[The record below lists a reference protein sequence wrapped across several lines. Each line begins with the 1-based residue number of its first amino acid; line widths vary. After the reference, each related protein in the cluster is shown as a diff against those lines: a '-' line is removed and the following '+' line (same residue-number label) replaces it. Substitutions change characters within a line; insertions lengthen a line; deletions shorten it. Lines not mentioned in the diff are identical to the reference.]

1 MFLSGVD
8 HVKWMGQWCER
19 TRRAA
24 YHETNRKK
32 YGTKAAWET
41 NTLARLDRWG
51 FNLLGAGCDPDL
63 RHRGLAH
70 TIYLDVGGK
79 MAKKGGECAIRPNP
93 GNVPCGGFPNVFS
106 PEWERTCEQVA
117 QEMCAKAREDPD
129 LVGYFIDNEL
139 AWWGNGG
146 MWEDDALAGG
156 LFNCVA
162 ALPPEHSAR
171 KALDGQ
177 TSKVAFLERVA
188 ERYFSVAT
196 AAIRRADPNHLILGC
211 RFAGCKG
218 AHEVVWRAAGR
229 HCDIVTFNCYP
240 WVDLDS
246 GEVMAGTALRNVRFD
261 DALAERYNWTQKPF
275 MVTEWSFPA
284 LDSGLPCL
292 HGAGQR
298 FRTQDE
304 RTQATEIFLR
314 AMMASGPIVG
324 HSYFMWVDEPY
335 WGIRKELPEDSNYGL
350 LNENDEPYPL
360 VDVFVRLRG
369 LRSLKGLRSLRGLKG
384 LRGLKC
390 TSQTPQTFQTSQTS
404 FSRTGDSYSLRN
416 HKGLVLKGRIGG
428 KRMFDT
434 VTLCGVEIGSWTAML
449 HYEKDGKPIW
459 RDVDKVTDVKWN
471 AARGILVIRAEGGS
485 GEFCFAITHEITL
498 DGDRPCF
505 LARCAKVENVGRAPL
520 DVRTVH
526 FRQYASYAA
535 ATVNKAQVPS
545 LWKEPKRAEWND
557 PATGRKWGLWT
568 NAKDA
573 DSFFRYYV
581 NAKDGSV
588 HPDAGFKPH
597 ERVVI
602 APGAVYVPPKDCSW
616 AVAEAD
622 STDHSKEAKVK

>member
-1 MFLSGVD
+1 MIAPDGRTTFLSGVD
-8 HVKWMGQWCER
+8 HVKWTGQWCER

-32 YGTKAAWET
+32 YGTKTVWET

-70 TIYLDVGGK
+70 TIYLDIGGK

-106 PEWERTCEQVA
+106 PEWERMCGKVA
-117 QEMCAKAREDPD
+117 QETCAKAKDDPN

-146 MWEDDALAGG
+146 MWEDDALASG
-156 LFNCVA
+156 LFDVVA

-171 KALDGQ
+171 KALNGQ
-177 TSKVAFLERVA
+177 TSKVAFLELVA

-196 AAIRRADPNHLILGC
+196 EAIRRADANHLILGC
-211 RFAGCKG
+211 RFAGFKG

-229 HCDIVTFNCYP
+229 HCDVVTFNCYP

-261 DALAERYNWTQKPF
+261 DALAERYGWTQKPF

-304 RTQATEIFLR
+304 RTRATEIFLR
-314 AMMASGPIVG
+314 AMIAAKPIVG

-360 VDVFVRLRG
+360 VDVFARMRPPV
-369 LRSLKGLRSLRGLKG
+369 
-384 LRGLKC
+384 
-390 TSQTPQTFQTSQTS
+390 
-404 FSRTGDSYSLRN
+404 FSRSGREYSVRN
-416 HKGLVLKGRIGG
+416 HGGMELRGRIGG
-428 KRMFDT
+428 RQMIDA
-434 VTLCGVEIGSWTAML
+434 VSLHGAEIGSWNAML
-449 HYEKDGKPIW
+449 QFEDCGKPVW
-459 RDVDKVTDVKWN
+459 CETARVVDVDWN
-471 AARGILVIRAEGGS
+471 TACRMLTIRAEGVT
-485 GEFCFAITHEITL
+485 GEIRFAVTHEMEM
-498 DGDRPCF
+498 DGVRPSF
-505 LARCAKVENVGRAPL
+505 RARCAKIENIGRADL
-520 DVRTVH
+520 KLERIY
-526 FRQYASYAA
+526 FRQYASYAT
-535 ATVNKAQVPS
+535 ATVNKTQVPS

-557 PATGRKWGLWT
+557 PATGRRWGLWT
-568 NAKDA
+568 SAKDA
-573 DSFFRYYV
+573 DSFFRYYI
-581 NAKDGSV
+581 NSKDGSV

-597 ERVVI
+597 ESVVI
-602 APGAVYVPPKDCSW
+602 APGAAYVPPKDCSW

-622 STDHSKEAKVK
+622 LTDHSKEAKVK

>member
-1 MFLSGVD
+1 MAKSADGTLRMIAPDGRTTFLSGVD
-8 HVKWMGQWCER
+8 HVKWTGQWCER
-19 TRRAA
+19 TGRAA

-32 YGTKAAWET
+32 YGTKAVWET
-41 NTLARLDRWG
+41 NTLVRLDRWG
-51 FNLLGAGCDPDL
+51 FNLLGAGCDSDL

-70 TIYLDVGGK
+70 TIYLDIGGK

-93 GNVPCGGFPNVFS
+93 GNVPCGGFPNVFA
-106 PEWERTCEQVA
+106 PEWERMCEKVA
-117 QEMCAKAREDPD
+117 REMCAKAKDDPN

-156 LFNCVA
+156 LFDIVA
-162 ALPPEHSAR
+162 ALPQDNPAR
-171 KALDGQ
+171 KALAGQ
-177 TSKVAFLERVA
+177 TSKVAFLEVLA

-211 RFAGCKG
+211 RFAGFKG

-240 WVDLDS
+240 WVDLDT
-246 GEVMAGTALRNVRFD
+246 GVVMAGTALRNVRFD
-261 DALAERYNWTQKPF
+261 DVLAERYKWTQKPF

-304 RTQATEIFLR
+304 RTRATEIFLR
-314 AMMASGPIVG
+314 AMIASKPIVG

-360 VDVFVRLRG
+360 VDVFARMRPPV
-369 LRSLKGLRSLRGLKG
+369 
-384 LRGLKC
+384 
-390 TSQTPQTFQTSQTS
+390 
-404 FSRTGDSYSLRN
+404 FSRSGDEYSLRN
-416 HKGLVLKGRIGG
+416 HGGMELRGHIGG
-428 KRMFDT
+428 RQMIDE
-434 VTLCGVEIGSWTAML
+434 VSLHGAEIGSWSAML
-449 HYEKDGKPIW
+449 QFEDCGKAVW
-459 RDVDKVTDVKWN
+459 CETARVVDVEWN
-471 AARGILVIRAEGGS
+471 AIRRMLTIRAEGGV
-485 GEFCFAITHEITL
+485 GEIRFAVTHEMEM
-498 DGDRPCF
+498 DGVRPSF
-505 LARCAKVENVGRAPL
+505 RARCAKIENIGRADL
-520 DVRTVH
+520 KLERIY
-526 FRQYASYAA
+526 FRQYASYAT
-535 ATVNKAQVPS
+535 ATVNKTQVPN

-557 PATGRKWGLWT
+557 PATGRRWGLWT
-568 NAKDA
+568 NAKDS

-581 NAKDGSV
+581 NSKDGSV

-597 ERVVI
+597 ESVVI
-602 APGAVYVPPKDCSW
+602 APGAAYVPPKDCSW

-622 STDHSKEAKVK
+622 LTDHSKEAKVK

>member
-8 HVKWMGQWCER
+8 HVKWTGQWCER

-24 YHETNRKK
+24 YHETNLKK

-41 NTLARLDRWG
+41 NTLARLDKWG
-51 FNLLGAGCDPDL
+51 FNMLGAGCDSDL

-70 TIYLDVGGK
+70 TIYLDIGGK
-79 MAKKGGECAIRPNP
+79 MTKKGGECAIRPNP

-106 PEWERTCEQVA
+106 PEWERMCEQVA
-117 QEMCAKAREDPD
+117 QEMCVKSKDDPD

-156 LFNCVA
+156 LFGCVV

-171 KALDGQ
+171 KALDEFLGGG
-177 TSKVAFLERVA
+177 SRGRSPSHAKEAKVAFLSLVA

-211 RFAGCKG
+211 RFAGFKG

-229 HCDIVTFNCYP
+229 YCDIVTFNCYP

-246 GEVMAGTALRNVRFD
+246 GDVMAGTALRNMRFD
-261 DALAERYNWTQKPF
+261 DALAERCSWTQKPF

-298 FRTQDE
+298 FRTQHE
-304 RTQATEIFLR
+304 RTRATEVFLR
-314 AMMASGPIVG
+314 AMIASKPIVG

-335 WGIRKELPEDSNYGL
+335 WGIRKDLPEDSNYGL
-350 LNENDEPYPL
+350 LSEDDEPYPL
-360 VDVFVRLRG
+360 VEVFSRMRPSVFSRSG
-369 LRSLKGLRSLRGLKG
+369 DEYSLK
-384 LRGLKC
+384 
-390 TSQTPQTFQTSQTS
+390 
-404 FSRTGDSYSLRN
+404 N
-416 HKGLVLKGRIGG
+416 HGGMELHGHIGG
-428 KRMFDT
+428 KQMIDA
-434 VTLCGVEIGSWTAML
+434 VSLCGAEIGSWNAML
-449 HYEKDGKPIW
+449 QFEDCGKAIW
-459 RDVDKVTDVKWN
+459 RETEKVVDVDWDAVRRMLT
-471 AARGILVIRAEGGS
+471 IRAEGGV
-485 GEFCFAITHEITL
+485 GDIRFVVTHEMEM

-505 LARCAKVENVGRAPL
+505 LVRCAKIENIGRDDL
-520 DVRTVH
+520 KLERIY
-526 FRQYASYAA
+526 FRQYAPYAM

-557 PATGRKWGLWT
+557 PATGRRWGLWT

-573 DSFFRYYV
+573 DRFFRYYV
-581 NAKDGSV
+581 SSKDGSV

-597 ERVVI
+597 ESVVI
-602 APGAVYVPPKDCSW
+602 APGAVYVPPRDCSW
-616 AVAEAD
+616 AMAEAD